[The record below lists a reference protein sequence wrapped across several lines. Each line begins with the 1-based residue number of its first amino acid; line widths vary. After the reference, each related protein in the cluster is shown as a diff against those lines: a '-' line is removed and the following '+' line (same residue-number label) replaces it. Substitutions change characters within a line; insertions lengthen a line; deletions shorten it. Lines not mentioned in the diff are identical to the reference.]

1 MKEAD
6 EKKRINSG
14 KANFN
19 KLRTLAEKGLDEKKG
34 VKRSW
39 MLFKQT
45 ILAGDPTLWEVQ
57 DREQLT
63 KLAKQNCAEF

>member
-6 EKKRINSG
+6 EKKSINSG

-19 KLRTLAEKGLDEKKG
+19 KLRTLAEKRLDEKKG
-34 VKRSW
+34 IERSW

-45 ILAGDPTLWEVQ
+45 ILGGDPALWEV
-57 DREQLT
+57 
-63 KLAKQNCAEF
+63 